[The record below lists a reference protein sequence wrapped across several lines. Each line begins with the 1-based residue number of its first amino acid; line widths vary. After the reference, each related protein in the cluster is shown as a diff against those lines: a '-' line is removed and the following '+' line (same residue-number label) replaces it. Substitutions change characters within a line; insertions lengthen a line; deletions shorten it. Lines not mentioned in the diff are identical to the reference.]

1 MPISNAG
8 VNPKILRDTKF
19 ATSAEEKVVMAKVVP
34 KILWKLP
41 KITR

>member
-19 ATSAEEKVVMAKVVP
+19 ATSAEEKVVMANKGE
-34 KILWKLP
+34 KL
-41 KITR
+41 